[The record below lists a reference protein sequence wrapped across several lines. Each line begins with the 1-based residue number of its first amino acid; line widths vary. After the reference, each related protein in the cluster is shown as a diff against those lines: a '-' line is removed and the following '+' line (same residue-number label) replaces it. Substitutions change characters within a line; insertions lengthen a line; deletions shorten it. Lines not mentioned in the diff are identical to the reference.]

1 LVPPLLLPFYGSF
14 FFLFIRPIL
23 CFSFFIAFPFFV
35 FGFFIALPFF
45 TFVFVSFFR
54 ILWVSSLAY
63 PSLFG
68 TKRLGCCCFND
79 AMLLIAKHV
88 CSPKHTWPADGKIDS
103 ESKCS
108 PHSCSTMFFDVEINW
123 NVNGREA
130 DALAGGP

>member
-1 LVPPLLLPFYGSF
+1 VFQFFYCISLFLYLVFLLPF
-14 FFLFIRPIL
+14 LF
-23 CFSFFIAFPFFV
+23 
-35 FGFFIALPFF
+35 LPFF